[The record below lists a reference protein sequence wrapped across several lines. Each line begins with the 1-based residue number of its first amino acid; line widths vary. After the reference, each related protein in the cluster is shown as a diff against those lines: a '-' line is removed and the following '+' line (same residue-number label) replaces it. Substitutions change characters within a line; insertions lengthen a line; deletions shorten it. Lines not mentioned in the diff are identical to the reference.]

1 MFRFDVINTVLLV
14 VGMLNFAYG
23 IIIFLEVRQSDKSII
38 FGCVGGG
45 SGFAMIEYQDLVM
58 RS

>member
-23 IIIFLEVRQSDKSII
+23 IIIFLRSKGNRTNQS
-38 FGCVGGG
+38 FFLVVLAVG
-45 SGFAMIEYQDLVM
+45 IWVLL
-58 RS
+58 

>member
-23 IIIFLEVRQSDKSII
+23 IIIFLEVKQSDNQS
-38 FGCVGGG
+38 FLVVL
-45 SGFAMIEYQDLVM
+45 AVDLVLL
-58 RS
+58 